1 MPDVYLRRVGSH
13 NNLYLMYNLDN
24 SPAMYFLQTLEEKAR
39 NGRVKIIKR
48 GNDYYYENLRD
59 RQERTFSKS
68 INIDGFGGLP
78 VSGLEINNVI
88 KIERHDQIPEGA
100 VLIQPVVALAVPAPV
115 QVPPALVQVPPAL
128 VQVPPALVQVPPAP
142 VVCIRPEG
150 VEEVEV
156 EPLMRPFY
164 DLLNERLEG
173 RLKIISTSYLQ
184 VDGSKYSINLPAI
197 TQYNIKTNIMD
208 SQRISSTPLINFK
221 PEQRNRNILKLIS
234 TSHAD
239 ILTPS
244 TELNPT
250 QEFNKKRIE
259 TIIKFIK
266 SNFCK
271 PIPYDLIRNHLYICG
286 YGEPDIARINQEV
299 PDNLEGLNWLPID
312 VPNFS
317 TNLFIY
323 TVRIYLFDSGYVGP
337 RLELKN
343 INILDQFYKPTKRL
357 VCGVEDIFKIEDG
370 IVKVTPPG
378 GFCEYN
384 EANGNN
390 QILTYNAKKELDEEA
405 DIDIDFNITQSEATQ
420 IQVVHGVTTFNLS
433 RRFEGNCTIRLKE
446 FNSVNLNGEE
456 FTQNFSCV
464 KATNK
469 NEWNFFIPLT
479 TLNYNRLRD
488 NLEQRAK
495 IFETLSDADL
505 YNQEGVPDYEDK
517 SNIMMKKYLKY
528 KSKYLELKKK
538 LGK

>member
-1 MPDVYLRRVGSH
+1 MYLLKNGSTSIPRKFFLEGLQEKF
-13 NNLYLMYNLDN
+13 NTDTYLKKFDRMEIVKNPSNYQLNIYMNEITISGFISKFDSKPLTPVDDLIYGFIDLSNGTHRINSVITVDN
-24 SPAMYFLQTLEEKAR
+24 
-39 NGRVKIIKR
+39 V
-48 GNDYYYENLRD
+48 D
-59 RQERTFSKS
+59 S
-68 INIDGFGGLP
+68 IP
-78 VSGLEINNVI
+78 V
-88 KIERHDQIPEGA
+88 R
-100 VLIQPVVALAVPAPV
+100 VVAEPVQAPVQELVVQAPVQELVVPAPV
-115 QVPPALVQVPPAL
+115 QELVV
-128 VQVPPALVQVPPAP
+128 PAP
-142 VVCIRPEG
+142 ECIRPEG
-150 VEEVEV
+150 VEVVEV

-164 DLLNERLEG
+164 DLLNQRLEG
-173 RLKIISTSYLQ
+173 RLKIILASYLR
-184 VDGSKYSINLPAI
+184 VDGYKYSINLPAI
-197 TQYNIKTNIMD
+197 TQYNISSNIMK
-208 SQRISSTPLINFK
+208 SQKIFSEPVINFK

-234 TSHAD
+234 ASHAD
-239 ILTPS
+239 ILTPG

-323 TVRIYLFDSGYVGP
+323 TVRIYLFDSGYLGP
-337 RLELKN
+337 GLELKN
-343 INILDQFYKPTKRL
+343 INMLDQLYKPTKRL

-384 EANGNN
+384 AEANGNN

-405 DIDIDFNITQSEATQ
+405 DIDIDFNITESEATQ
-420 IQVVHGVTTFNLS
+420 IQVDHGVTTFNLS
-433 RRFEGNCTIRLKE
+433 RRFEGNCIIRLKE

-456 FTQNFSCV
+456 FTQNFLCV

-479 TLNYNRLRD
+479 TANYERLRD

-495 IFETLSDADL
+495 IFGTLSDADL